1 MIRRRLLP
9 ARPASSFAIAFASI
23 AMTWAIE
30 TRSSEPASVSPRAEP
45 AAAPPSAP
53 VPAKVARA
61 RIKSAPPSAAAFAAA
76 TRLLEHTCA
85 QCHSGADAD
94 AGFDVSRYQSLG
106 SLAADRA
113 GWELI
118 FAKLRSGEMP
128 PSGIERRV
136 AEIDDLLAFLDAEFE
151 RADEDMAPD
160 SGRVTLRRLNRAEY
174 SNTIRDL
181 LSVEFRADRDFPTD
195 DSGDGFDNIGDV
207 LTISPVL
214 MERYLAAAGRIAER
228 AIAAEPLPN
237 PVKVDYSLKFENL
250 RRLDPSNV
258 ELTHRF
264 DFDADYDLRV
274 GMPGQRPDGA
284 KPVTLG
290 LWVDGKL
297 THTTSVATTASKLA
311 YLEPYSEESFR
322 VSLPE
327 GDHRL
332 RLGFINDDFVKTL
345 GEDVLYKNKSNKW
358 VASVAIIG
366 PFASKKAK
374 PSRGRILVCE
384 PKTGDACVEKILSN
398 LARRAYRRPVTSTEV
413 AELER
418 FVDMAEADGQSVEQG
433 LALALQAMLVSP
445 HFLFHVERDLYPDDP
460 SKIHRITDVELAS
473 RLSYFLWSSMPDEE
487 LSSLASRG
495 RLSTPH
501 VLAAQVERMLA
512 DPKSLALA
520 ENFAGQWLETR
531 NLDSIRPDPDKFPAW
546 GPDLREAMKTETQLF
561 FAAILRKNRSIAEFL
576 DARYTFLNELLAQHY
591 GIEGVRGPE
600 FRRVALTG
608 DQRGGVLGHG
618 SVLAVSSYPTRTSV
632 VLRGKYILQ
641 NILGSAPPP
650 PPPDVPALDE
660 EAVATSGSLRQQ
672 MEQHR
677 ANPTCA
683 SCHSRMDPLGFGLE
697 NYDVLGRWRTEDG
710 GLPVDASGTLP
721 DGKSF
726 ATPAEMRRI
735 LGGMLPDVSRSLTEK
750 MLTYALG
757 RGLERYDKPTVRAI
771 TARLAAKGNGLKTL
785 VHEIVNS
792 LPFQSRRAE
801 RVSKN

>member
-1 MIRRRLLP
+1 MIRRPSLP
-9 ARPASSFAIAFASI
+9 AGALSLAIAWG
-23 AMTWAIE
+23 AMAVTWAID
-30 TRSSEPASVSPRAEP
+30 TRSSEPA
-45 AAAPPSAP
+45 APPRRAQP
-53 VPAKVARA
+53 VAATPASPAPAKTARA
-61 RIKSAPPSAAAFAAA
+61 RVKAAPPSAAAFAAA
-76 TRLLEHTCA
+76 TRLLDATCS

-94 AGFDVSRYQSLG
+94 AGFDVSRYRSLD
-106 SLAADRA
+106 SLSTDRA

-118 FAKLRSGEMP
+118 FAKIRSGEMP
-128 PSGIERRV
+128 PSGIERKV
-136 AEIDDLLAFLDAEFE
+136 AESEDLLAFLDAEFE
-151 RADEDMAPD
+151 RADQDMAPD

-214 MERYLAAAGRIAER
+214 MEKYLAAAARIAER
-228 AIAAEPLPN
+228 AIAAEPLPK
-237 PVKVDYSLKFENL
+237 PVKVDYNLKFENL
-250 RRLDPSNV
+250 RRVDPSNV
-258 ELTHRF
+258 ELSHRV

-284 KPVTLG
+284 KAVTLG

-297 THTTSVATTASKLA
+297 THTTRVATTASKLA
-311 YLEPYSEESFR
+311 YLEPYSEEQFR
-322 VSLPE
+322 VTLPA

-332 RLGFINDDFVKTL
+332 RLGFIDDDFVKTL
-345 GEDVLYKNKSNKW
+345 GEDVLYKPKSNKW
-358 VASVAIIG
+358 IASLAIIG
-366 PFASKKAK
+366 PFASKKAQ
-374 PSRGRILVCE
+374 PSRQRILVCD
-384 PKTGDACVEKILSN
+384 PKTGDACVEKILST
-398 LARRAYRRPVTSTEV
+398 LARRAYRRPVTSAEV

-418 FVDMAEADGQSVEQG
+418 FVAMAQADGQSVEQG
-433 LALALQAMLVSP
+433 VALALQAMLVSP
-445 HFLFHVERDLYPDDP
+445 HFLFHVERDLYPGDP

-473 RLSYFLWSSMPDEE
+473 RLSYFLWSSMPDDE
-487 LSSLASRG
+487 LASLASRG
-495 RLSTPH
+495 RLSAPH

-512 DPKSLALA
+512 DPKAIALA
-520 ENFAGQWLETR
+520 ENFAGQWLEIR
-531 NLDSIRPDPDKFPAW
+531 NLDSVRPDPDKFPTW
-546 GPDLREAMKTETQLF
+546 NSDLRDAMKTETQLF
-561 FAAILRKNRSIAEFL
+561 FATILRKNRGIGEFI

-591 GIEGVRGPE
+591 GIDGVRGPE
-600 FRRVALTG
+600 FRRVALT
-608 DQRGGVLGHG
+608 DDERGGILGHG

-697 NYDVLGRWRTEDG
+697 NYDALGRWRTEDG

-735 LGGMLPDVSRSLTEK
+735 LGGMLPDVERCLTEK

-771 TARLAAKGNGLKTL
+771 TARLAAKGHGLKTL

-801 RVSKN
+801 AVAKN